1 MELPDTHVLS
11 HGLVFHVLLL
21 LLQLL
26 PLVTVIDTNLN
37 IVLTATLSVIAGA
50 YRSIRPVQ
58 KGETETMTKADAQ
71 KFPLVG
77 SCVLFGMF
85 LLFKYL
91 PKDVLNGL
99 LTVYFV
105 FLGAMAICATFT
117 PLFAKMMPK
126 RVALTRIYFG
136 TIPTI
141 KYVNEEGPYEVSFDV
156 AELTTGAAAIAFCKW
171 YYDTKHF
178 LANNVLGL
186 SFALQGIEFLTL
198 DSIQIG
204 IILLVGLFF
213 YDIFWVFFTPVMVSV
228 AKSFDAIKLLFPRGP
243 VNVLDSSKRPF
254 SAGWEILCPRALC
267 SLDFKNGHATQRG
280 GESTENEIESERVE
294 KKPSLAYFWAVAFG
308 YALGLV
314 TTIAVMNIFE
324 AAQPALLY
332 IVPGLLL
339 TTFIRAVFAGEV
351 RKVFYFDEK
360 VGSVSGEIA
369 IESSQHED

>member
-1 MELPDTHVLS
+1 
-11 HGLVFHVLLL
+11 
-21 LLQLL
+21 
-26 PLVTVIDTNLN
+26 
-37 IVLTATLSVIAGA
+37 
-50 YRSIRPVQ
+50 
-58 KGETETMTKADAQ
+58 
-71 KFPLVG
+71 
-77 SCVLFGMF
+77 MF

-117 PLFAKMMPK
+117 PLFAKIMPK

-141 KYVNEEGPYEVSFDV
+141 KYINEEGPYEVSFDV

-204 IILLVGLFF
+204 VILLVGLFF

-228 AKSFDAIKLLFPRGP
+228 AKSFDAPIKLLFPRGP

-254 SAGWEILCPRALC
+254 SMLGLGDIVIPGLYLALILRMDMQRKEAANRPRTRSKAREL
-267 SLDFKNGHATQRG
+267 K
-280 GESTENEIESERVE
+280 
-294 KKPSLAYFWAVAFG
+294 KKPPPMYFWAVALG

-369 IESSQHED
+369 VESSQHED

>member
-58 KGETETMTKADAQ
+58 KRRDGNDDESGRAKV
-71 KFPLVG
+71 PSG
-77 SCVLFGMF
+77 WF
-85 LLFKYL
+85 LRVVRDVSFIQVFT
-91 PKDVLNGL
+91 KDVLNGL

-156 AELTTGAAAIAFCKW
+156 AELTRSGATYAF
-171 YYDTKHF
+171 
-178 LANNVLGL
+178 A
-186 SFALQGIEFLTL
+186 SGITIRNI
-198 DSIQIG
+198 SWRITC
-204 IILLVGLFF
+204 
-213 YDIFWVFFTPVMVSV
+213 WV
-228 AKSFDAIKLLFPRGP
+228 
-243 VNVLDSSKRPF
+243 
-254 SAGWEILCPRALC
+254 
-267 SLDFKNGHATQRG
+267 
-280 GESTENEIESERVE
+280 
-294 KKPSLAYFWAVAFG
+294 
-308 YALGLV
+308 
-314 TTIAVMNIFE
+314 
-324 AAQPALLY
+324 
-332 IVPGLLL
+332 
-339 TTFIRAVFAGEV
+339 
-351 RKVFYFDEK
+351 
-360 VGSVSGEIA
+360 
-369 IESSQHED
+369 